1 MMKAMIRE
9 KYGSPDILVLKEIKR
24 PVPKPYEVLIKVL
37 AASVNRAD
45 CFLLQGKPFVVR
57 LTEGLYKPKTLV
69 LGADVAGI
77 VEQTGS
83 EVTQF
88 KPGDEVFGDLSSGR
102 FGGFAEFVT
111 THEKYLALKP
121 TNLSYEE
128 SAALPMASVT
138 ALQGLRDEGKLKAG
152 QKLLINGASGGVGSL
167 AIQIAKARGANVTAV
182 CSTLKVGHA
191 KQQGA
196 DRVIDYLKTDFTSET
211 HLYDLIFDVVGNYSA
226 KVMSRHLMSEGIY
239 VACAF
244 SPSAILQGTWIK
256 MSQGKNVKV
265 LMAKPKQADLQFIS
279 KLAEKQELKPIID
292 QCYTLDDLPDA
303 LREMGKGSAAG
314 KLVISL

>member
-1 MMKAMIRE
+1 MKAIVRE
-9 KYGSPDILVLKEIKR
+9 IYGSPDILVLKEIKK

-37 AASVNRAD
+37 ATSVNKAD
-45 CFLLQGKPFVVR
+45 WFLLQGKPIIVR

-83 EVTQF
+83 QVTQF
-88 KPGDEVFGDLSSGR
+88 KLGDEVYGDLSSGG

-111 THEKYLALKP
+111 AHEKYLALKP
-121 TNLSYEE
+121 SNLSYEE
-128 SAALPMASVT
+128 SAALPMAAVT

-167 AIQIAKARGANVTAV
+167 AIQIAKARGAHVTAV
-182 CSTLKVGHA
+182 CSTLKTGHA
-191 KQQGA
+191 KKQGA

-211 HLYDLIFDVVGNYSA
+211 QKYDLIFDVVGKHSA
-226 KVMSRHLMSEGIY
+226 KVMCRHLKLKGIY

-244 SPSAILQGTWIK
+244 SPSAILQGPWIK
-256 MSQGKNVKV
+256 MSQGKDVKV

-279 KLAEKQELKPIID
+279 KLAEEHKLKPIID
-292 QCYTLDDLPDA
+292 HCYTLDDLPDA
-303 LREMGKGSAAG
+303 LHEMGKGSAAG